1 MIFLKRIRSAS
12 TTAPEQLS
20 TQTYRVNLNSIF
32 LIEYFFFISK
42 NMSFKYIYLSGTYMQ
57 KWYIHTYIHTY
68 KHTYIHTYVCAY
80 VSAWVHTYVHMLS
93 VFIPRHIPRHTPLYI
108 FYTYIILICLP
119 IDIYFQTSLP
129 I

>member
-42 NMSFKYIYLSGTYMQ
+42 KYEFQIYLLI
-57 KWYIHTYIHTY
+57 WYIHAKMVHTYIHTY

-80 VSAWVHTYVHMLS
+80 VRAWVHTYVHMLS

>member
-42 NMSFKYIYLSGTYMQ
+42 KYEFQIYLLIWYIHAKMVHT
-57 KWYIHTYIHTY
+57 YIHTYIHTY
-68 KHTYIHTYVCAY
+68 KHTYIHTYIRMCVRACVGTYIRAY
-80 VSAWVHTYVHMLS
+80 VEC
-93 VFIPRHIPRHTPLYI
+93 I
-108 FYTYIILICLP
+108 YT
-119 IDIYFQTSLP
+119 
-129 I
+129 